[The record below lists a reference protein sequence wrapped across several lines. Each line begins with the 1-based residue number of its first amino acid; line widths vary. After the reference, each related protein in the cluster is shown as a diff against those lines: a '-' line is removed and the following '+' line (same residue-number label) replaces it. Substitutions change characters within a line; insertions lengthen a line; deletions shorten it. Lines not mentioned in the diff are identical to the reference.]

1 MGKVQR
7 FTLPSPASRTS
18 DQNSGRKGASI
29 LLIEDNRADAILVR
43 EALEEH
49 EVEGELITLTDGESA
64 IRFIQQL
71 DESTTPDLILV
82 DLNLPRR
89 SGIEVLE
96 ALRENR
102 KCRLTQVVVLSSSDA
117 QEDRA
122 RASRLGVT
130 RYIRKPSGLEDFIGL
145 GGIFKE
151 LLGGSAQ

>member
-1 MGKVQR
+1 M
-7 FTLPSPASRTS
+7 
-18 DQNSGRKGASI
+18 
-29 LLIEDNRADAILVR
+29 R

-49 EVEGELITLTDGESA
+49 EVEGELVVLTDGESA
-64 IRFIQQL
+64 IAFIQQL

-96 ALRENR
+96 ALKENR

-130 RYIRKPSGLEDFIGL
+130 RYIRKPTRLEDFMSL